1 MEYGE
6 INDTIWYF
14 VSGLGCDF
22 RRSEKSEIRTWIST
36 QTNIPEKKVKFRC
49 HKSSSALKCI
59 AKTYLSIIPLKDSKF
74 VNKLVDEIT
83 EDINNPDIKTVV
95 IFSHSFGGAMVNK
108 AAEILNDSENINI
121 NKLNIA
127 TFGSI
132 YLAPEENIHNLN
144 MFNYLS
150 ISDVAIK
157 CNQVVPARL
166 DRMNIYLMLNR
177 MIVCQLPK
185 ENTSKLI
192 QLCLYDVETG
202 KQICLPNFVS
212 ILRWNE
218 HNYYSYI
225 MQTILINFFRSRIGE
240 LNDINFINIYDSE
253 KLLRGKKQEDDTPYL
268 IGYSKEEILNNP
280 TEVLSVPSSPSSL
293 SDLSTNAM
301 GKNKTKRKW
310 SLKYKKSINCRKPKG
325 FSQKQYCKYGKTKK
339 RK

>member
-14 VSGLGCDF
+14 VSGLGCDL
-22 RRSEKSEIRTWIST
+22 RRNEEREIIDWISYK
-36 QTNIPEKKVKFRC
+36 TNIPEEKVKFRC

-59 AKTYLSIIPLKDSKF
+59 AKTYLNMMPLKDSKF
-74 VNKLVDEIT
+74 VNNLVDEIT
-83 EDINNPDIKTVV
+83 EDINNPDIKSVV

-108 AAEILNDSENINI
+108 AAEILNDSENIN
-121 NKLNIA
+121 KLNIA

-132 YLAPEENIHNLN
+132 YLAPEENISNLN

-177 MIVCQLPK
+177 MVVCQLLK

-192 QLCLYDVETG
+192 QLCLYDVESG

-225 MQTILINFFRSRIGE
+225 MQTILLNFVRSRTDE
-240 LNDINFINIYDSE
+240 LRDINFINIYDSE
-253 KLLRGKKQEDDTPYL
+253 KLLRGEKQEDDTPYL
-268 IGYSKEEILNNP
+268 IGYSKKEISND
-280 TEVLSVPSSPSSL
+280 PSSPTSL
-293 SDLSTNAM
+293 SEDLYTNAM
-301 GKNKTKRKW
+301 GKKHIKEENIKQKNIVNTEDQRKENK
-310 SLKYKKSINCRKPKG
+310 INYNDV
-325 FSQKQYCKYGKTKK
+325 S
-339 RK
+339 

>member
-14 VSGLGCDF
+14 VSGLGCDL
-22 RRSEKSEIRTWIST
+22 RRNEEREIINWISNE
-36 QTNIPEKKVKFRC
+36 TNIPEEKVKFKC

-59 AKTYLSIIPLKDSKF
+59 AKTYLIMMPLKDSKF
-74 VNKLVDEIT
+74 VNNLVDEIT
-83 EDINNPDIKTVV
+83 EDINNPDIKSVV

-108 AAEILNDSENINI
+108 AAEILNVSKNMNI

-132 YLAPEENIHNLN
+132 YLAPEENIDKLN

-150 ISDVAIK
+150 ISDIAIK
-157 CNQVVPARL
+157 CNQVVSARL
-166 DRMNIYLMLNR
+166 DRMNIYLMLNK
-177 MIVCQLPK
+177 MVVCQLLK
-185 ENTSKLI
+185 KNTSKLI
-192 QLCLYDVETG
+192 QLCLYNVETG

-225 MQTILINFFRSRIGE
+225 MQTILLNFVRSRTDE
-240 LNDINFINIYDSE
+240 QRDINFINIYDSE

-268 IGYSKEEILNNP
+268 IGYSKKEISND
-280 TEVLSVPSSPSSL
+280 PSSPSSL
-293 SDLSTNAM
+293 SEDLYTNAM
-301 GKNKTKRKW
+301 GKKTYKRRKYKTKKYSKYGRSTKRK
-310 SLKYKKSINCRKPKG
+310 
-325 FSQKQYCKYGKTKK
+325 
-339 RK
+339 

>member
-1 MEYGE
+1 MEYEE

-14 VSGLGCDF
+14 VSGLGCDL
-22 RRSEKSEIRTWIST
+22 RRNEEREIIDWISSK
-36 QTNIPEKKVKFRC
+36 TNIPEEKVKFRC
-49 HKSSSALKCI
+49 HKSTSALKCI
-59 AKTYLSIIPLKDSKF
+59 AKTYLNMMPLKDSKF
-74 VNKLVDEIT
+74 VNNLVDEIT
-83 EDINNPDIKTVV
+83 EDINKPDIKSVV

-108 AAEILNDSENINI
+108 AAEILNDSENMNI

-132 YLAPEENIHNLN
+132 YLAPEENIVNLN

-166 DRMNIYLMLNR
+166 DRMNIYLLLNR
-177 MIVCQLPK
+177 MIVCQLLK

-218 HNYYSYI
+218 HNYYSYV
-225 MQTILINFFRSRIGE
+225 MQTILLNFIRSRTYE
-240 LNDINFINIYDSE
+240 QRDINFINVYDSK
-253 KLLRGKKQEDDTPYL
+253 KLLRGQKQEDDIPYL
-268 IGYSKEEILNNP
+268 IGYSKKEILNNP
-280 TEVLSVPSSPSSL
+280 TESLSVPSSPSSL
-293 SDLSTNAM
+293 SEDLYTNAM
-301 GKNKTKRKW
+301 GKKTYKKRKYKTKKYSKYGRSTKRK
-310 SLKYKKSINCRKPKG
+310 
-325 FSQKQYCKYGKTKK
+325 
-339 RK
+339 

>member
-1 MEYGE
+1 MEYEE

-14 VSGLGCDF
+14 VSGLGCDL
-22 RRSEKSEIRTWIST
+22 RRNEEREIINWISNE
-36 QTNIPEKKVKFRC
+36 TNIPEEKVKFRC

-59 AKTYLSIIPLKDSKF
+59 AKTYLTMIPLKDSKF
-74 VNKLVDEIT
+74 VNKLVNEIT
-83 EDINNPDIKTVV
+83 EDINKSDIKSVV

-108 AAEILNDSENINI
+108 VAEILNVSENINI

-132 YLAPEENIHNLN
+132 YLAPEENIYNLN

-177 MIVCQLPK
+177 MIVCQLLK

-218 HNYYSYI
+218 HNYYSYV
-225 MQTILINFFRSRIGE
+225 MQTILLNFVRSRTDE
-240 LNDINFINIYDSE
+240 LRDINFINIYDSE

-280 TEVLSVPSSPSSL
+280 TESLSVSSSPSSL
-293 SDLSTNAM
+293 SEDLYTNAM
-301 GKNKTKRKW
+301 GRKTYKRRKYKTK
-310 SLKYKKSINCRKPKG
+310 KYS
-325 FSQKQYCKYGKTKK
+325 KYGRTKK